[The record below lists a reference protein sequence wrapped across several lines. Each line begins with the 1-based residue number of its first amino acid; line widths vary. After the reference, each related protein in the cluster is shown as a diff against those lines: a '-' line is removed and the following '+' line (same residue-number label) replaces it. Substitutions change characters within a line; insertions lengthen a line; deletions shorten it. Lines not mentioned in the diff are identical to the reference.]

1 LITNVSIFQL
11 AKSQHETAKQELIYD
26 RTVQCFM
33 RRTRNVNL
41 EVFNLKCEAQRR
53 ERRIRDLESKLRE
66 YIDDI
71 ERAVRELRQAAA
83 GSGRNLNCMV
93 LHIITTL
100 LSLVV
105 VW

>member
-1 LITNVSIFQL
+1 LITNLSIFQL
-11 AKSQHETAKQELIYD
+11 AKTHQTAKQEVKYYQI
-26 RTVQCFM
+26 VQCFM
-33 RRTRNVNL
+33 HQRKNDNL

-53 ERRIRDLESKLRE
+53 EHYIRYLESKLRE
-66 YIDDI
+66 YIGGI

-100 LSLVV
+100 LSPVV